1 MLRVALEQTDTNK
14 FQDYLDDLVLHLR
27 ASQETKRFADYFEAS
42 WVPCKEQWA
51 YCYRIG
57 DGINTNM
64 YVEAFH
70 RVFKYNYL
78 KGKTNR
84 RVDNCLFNL
93 IKVNQDKIFQRLIKL
108 SKGKSSFRMNVVRKR
123 HLNSL
128 SLDVERVKEDPIH
141 TNKWLVMSENGS
153 HSYTV
158 TCLQEN
164 CILEN
169 CQLRCIE
176 CGSCCHSHSCTCIDF
191 LMNNISCKHIHLI
204 QRARVAAGH
213 KITND
218 PSMSVEY
225 QEAEIESTYRF
236 LQSDS
241 VSDVERV
248 KSRIVASL
256 ETLISEVQASHA
268 KDQEPLKC
276 LESQINAAKNTF
288 RSLKENK
295 LEALKEQHKFPSN
308 KSIEKQSRFISTKAK
323 RKPARIRVAKPT
335 YSEKQCI
342 METISKNNNGI
353 NGIFFKPK
361 MRNSWVE

>member
-1 MLRVALEQTDTNK
+1 MLRVALEQTDKNK
-14 FQDYLDDLVLHLR
+14 FQHYLDDLVLHLR
-27 ASQETKRFADYFEAS
+27 ASQGTKKFADYFETF

-70 RVFKYNYL
+70 CVFKYNYL

-93 IKVNQDKIFQRLIKL
+93 VKVNQDKIFQRLIKL
-108 SKGKSSFRMNVVRKR
+108 AKGKSSFRMNVVRKR
-123 HLNSL
+123 HLNSM
-128 SLDVERVKEDPIH
+128 SLDVGRVKEDPVD

-164 CILEN
+164 CSLDN
-169 CQLRCIE
+169 CQLRCTE
-176 CGSCCHSHSCTCIDF
+176 CGSCCHSHSYTCIDF

-204 QRARVAAGH
+204 QRARITAGH

-218 PSMSVEY
+218 HSMSVQY
-225 QEAEIESTYRF
+225 QETEIETTYRF
-236 LQSDS
+236 LKNDS
-241 VSDVERV
+241 SDVERM
-248 KSRIVASL
+248 KSKIVASL
-256 ETLISEVQASHA
+256 EALVSEIRESHA
-268 KDQEPLKC
+268 KDLEPLKC
-276 LESQINAAKNTF
+276 LETQINAAKSTF

-295 LEALKEQHKFPSN
+295 LEALKQQQKFPPN
-308 KSIEKQSRFISTKAK
+308 KSIERQSRFTSTKAK
-323 RKPARIRVAKPT
+323 RKPARICVAKPT
-335 YSEKQCI
+335 YGEKKCI
-342 METISKNNNGI
+342 METISKTSKGVNGM
-353 NGIFFKPK
+353 F
-361 MRNSWVE
+361 